1 MVWLIIILVALLVA
15 AALALTRLQTLL
27 GQRDAA
33 MRELQQRLVDM
44 DAIRERCARAEADLQ
59 NERKNVKVLQD
70 AEARLKLEFEN
81 LANRIFE
88 EKGRTFS
95 EQNRSRLDDLLK
107 PFREQLAEFRQRVDT
122 VHRDETE
129 GLGRLMAQVQQLQEL
144 NNRLTLEA
152 GQLVDAIKG
161 ESKTQGDWGEF
172 IIQRIFEVSGL
183 AQGRDYEAQPVLSSG
198 GDDGARKQRPDF
210 IVYLP
215 GDKAVIV
222 DSKVS
227 LTDYER
233 FCRETDAGQKEKAL
247 KAHVDSVRKHVAEL
261 KQKAYP
267 SLLGNRTL
275 DFVIMC
281 VPLEPAY
288 QLAMMKEPQLIQ
300 EEAGKTVVLTG
311 PTTLM
316 LCLRLIAQIWRRE
329 NENRHA
335 LTIAEKAGQIY
346 DQVAKVAESMLDARK
361 RLKDTHDAFDE
372 AMARLSEG
380 RGNLIRRV
388 EEIHKLGAKA
398 GRAMPDAVKDRA
410 LDETGDD
417 VAPPLLAPAPDA
429 ENPVE
434 K

>member
-33 MRELQQRLVDM
+33 LRELQQRLADM

-95 EQNRSRLDDLLK
+95 EQNRVRLDDLLK

-129 GLGRLMAQVQQLQEL
+129 GLGRLLAQVKQLQEL

-183 AQGRDYEAQPVLSSG
+183 TQGRDYEAQPVLNSG
-198 GDDGARKQRPDF
+198 AGDGARKQRPDF

-215 GDKAVIV
+215 GEKAVIV

-227 LTDYER
+227 LTDYEW
-233 FCRETDAGQKEKAL
+233 FCRETDPAQKEKAL

-267 SLLGNRTL
+267 ALMGNRTL

-335 LTIAEKAGQIY
+335 ITIAEKAGQIY
-346 DQVAKVAESMLDARK
+346 DQAALVAETMVKADQQ
-361 RLKDTHDAFDE
+361 LKTTQGTFDK
-372 AMARLSEG
+372 ALNQLSQG
-380 RGNLIRRV
+380 KGNLVKRV
-388 EEIHKLGAKA
+388 EDIRKLGAKA
-398 GRAMPDAVKDRA
+398 GRAMPDAVKEKA
-410 LDETGDD
+410 LADADDD
-417 VAPPLLAPAPDA
+417 VAPPMLPLASDT
-429 ENPVE
+429 ET
-434 K
+434 